1 MIKKFN
7 LKSDKMIIVAITGAS
22 GVAYGLKVLESLKK
36 CGKETGLVVTE
47 PAKLILD
54 YELGIQLEDLKNI
67 ATYYYDSKDLTA
79 SINSGSCLFESMVIV
94 PCTMKTLSAIANGY
108 ADNAVTRAADVSLKE
123 RRKLILVPRETPL
136 RSVHLENMLKISK
149 EGGVILPAM
158 PGFYHK
164 PKNLD
169 DITNFIAG
177 KVLDVLEI
185 DHELFNR
192 WSGNEI
198 K

>member
-1 MIKKFN
+1 
-7 LKSDKMIIVAITGAS
+7 MIIVAITGAS

-54 YELGIQLEDLKNI
+54 YELGIKLEDLKNL
-67 ATYYYDSKDLTA
+67 ATYYYESNDLTA

-94 PCTMKTLSAIANGY
+94 PCTMKTLSAIAQGY
-108 ADNAVTRAADVSLKE
+108 ANNAVNRAADVSLKE
-123 RRKLILVPRETPL
+123 RRKLVLVPRETPL

-185 DHELFNR
+185 DHDLFNR
-192 WSGNEI
+192 WQGDEI
-198 K
+198 